1 MKVSIEIS
9 LYPLTENYTAYID
22 AFILL
27 FNRESSIHVIV
38 NGMSTQ
44 LFGNLDVI
52 WPLLQKGIEQIH
64 SQVQASFVIKVI
76 SGIHQPE
83 GVPDYLKQA

>member
-1 MKVSIEIS
+1 MNVSIEIS
-9 LYPLTENYTAYID
+9 LYPLTENYASYID
-22 AFILL
+22 SFISAFQS
-27 FNRESSIHVIV
+27 EASITVQV

-76 SGIHQPE
+76 SGMHQPKDI
-83 GVPDYLKQA
+83 PDYLK